1 MKHIV
6 AEGLWRQNPALVQL
20 LGLCPLL
27 AVTSSMVNAIGLG
40 LATMLVM
47 LGSNVCVSL
56 VRHWIP
62 PEVRLPTFMLIIAS
76 FTTTAMLVMQAFAF
90 ELYLAIAL
98 FIQIIVT
105 NCAILGRVEAFA
117 SREPVHRAVLDA
129 FSMGLGFLW
138 VLLILGGVREV
149 LAQGT
154 LFADMDLLF
163 GEGAKGL
170 VITLIPEYRGFL
182 IAALPVGA
190 FIVMGF
196 VLAIVKALGD
206 RPDEASIEQVIVVRP
221 SGDLS

>member
-1 MKHIV
+1 MKHVV
-6 AEGLWRQNPALVQL
+6 ANGLWRQNPALVQL

-40 LATMLVM
+40 LATLLVM

-62 PEVRLPTFMLIIAS
+62 TEVRLPAFMLIIAS

-154 LFADMDLLF
+154 LFADMHLLF
-163 GEGAKGL
+163 GEWARGL
-170 VITLIPEYRGFL
+170 TITLIPEYRGFL

-190 FIVMGF
+190 FIIMGF
-196 VLAIVKALGD
+196 VLAIVKALEG
-206 RPDEASIEQVIVVRP
+206 RPEETPIEQVIVLKSP
-221 SGDLS
+221 SELS

>member
-1 MKHIV
+1 M
-6 AEGLWRQNPALVQL
+6 
-20 LGLCPLL
+20 
-27 AVTSSMVNAIGLG
+27 
-40 LATMLVM
+40 
-47 LGSNVCVSL
+47 
-56 VRHWIP
+56 
-62 PEVRLPTFMLIIAS
+62 
-76 FTTTAMLVMQAFAF
+76 
-90 ELYLAIAL
+90 
-98 FIQIIVT
+98 T

-170 VITLIPEYRGFL
+170 IITLIPEYRGFL